1 MTRTWQEPPSLT
13 VPGLLLG
20 IGLGGFVDGIVLH
33 QILQWHH
40 MLTSEGSYPASTVAG
55 LETNTLWDG
64 LFHLAS
70 WIATTVGLWLLWKRL
85 RLDAVWSGRQ
95 LFGLML
101 AGWGLFNLVEG
112 VIDHH
117 ILGIHHVKAGSG
129 QTLLDL
135 AFLALGAVLLTVGIL
150 TTRAGAQSTGA
161 LSPRRVL
168 VACRTLTLQ
177 ASRRPVY
184 LPSVGLVWRF
194 YLGSSKS
201 LLLFDAFVGR
211 DQRMRVLGR
220 RDGQADSR
228 ERRHPARAA
237 RGARMKTSTS
247 MSGST
252 PLALRNTSTIRPV

>member
-1 MTRTWQEPPSLT
+1 MTRTRQEPPSLT
-13 VPGLLLG
+13 VPGLVLG

-161 LSPRRVL
+161 TQPPTR
-168 VACRTLTLQ
+168 A
-177 ASRRPVY
+177 
-184 LPSVGLVWRF
+184 
-194 YLGSSKS
+194 
-201 LLLFDAFVGR
+201 GR
-211 DQRMRVLGR
+211 M
-220 RDGQADSR
+220 
-228 ERRHPARAA
+228 
-237 RGARMKTSTS
+237 
-247 MSGST
+247 
-252 PLALRNTSTIRPV
+252 